1 MQEADQHQ
9 GDDEWDGS
17 QQKKFKN
24 VFWLWHIPLVWLNNQ
39 CNRKFIKQFVHAKL
53 QQRIEEVQDLGRRCA
68 AGKVKIP
75 REVPGKIYYEPD
87 TGDDWDDGDPDDDL
101 VSNIEY
107 LILKESSNKWEE

>member
-1 MQEADQHQ
+1 M
-9 GDDEWDGS
+9 
-17 QQKKFKN
+17 
-24 VFWLWHIPLVWLNNQ
+24 
-39 CNRKFIKQFVHAKL
+39 
-53 QQRIEEVQDLGRRCA
+53 GRRCA

-107 LILKESSNKWEE
+107 LILKESSNK